1 VNGNN
6 LEKSAEK
13 NYKQII
19 DSHADMVNLNCPDI
33 MIDLMKLF
41 QLLRHEKEMSGN

>member
-1 VNGNN
+1 MKKISKGKGCPG
-6 LEKSAEK
+6 LKL
-13 NYKQII
+13 I